1 MIISFSVVVILTL
14 VRYNVLKILSSIIR
28 KTWSMQGLVQSD
40 NDELEGV
47 IPRMNRA
54 LFERI
59 EKQKALSPTLH
70 FLITCSYFELYNE
83 VIFDL
88 LDVNDRK
95 NKRMG
100 LEIKEHPVLG
110 KFVRSLTYVNL

>member
-1 MIISFSVVVILTL
+1 
-14 VRYNVLKILSSIIR
+14 
-28 KTWSMQGLVQSD
+28 MQGLVQSGQED
-40 NDELEGV
+40 LEGV

-59 EKQKALSPTLH
+59 DRQKASSPTLH
-70 FLITCSYFELYNE
+70 FLVTCSYFELYNE

-88 LDVNDRK
+88 LDVHDRK
-95 NKRMG
+95 KKRAG

-110 KFVRSLTYVNL
+110 KYFCL